1 MSHFASEA
9 AEHSKAH
16 QLWMV
21 ELLNSAISCEVT
33 YEQMVQAGESN
44 NCDTVGSMLKILK
57 NRKVIDFPGQF
68 LMYPMH
74 KESII
79 KLLDGSSVLGGS
91 PPPFSTNAPA
101 PTPAPTT
108 TPTPL
113 PTTATATTPTPIATT
128 PAAGTK
134 ASQLATLTDEVFAEK
149 FAMSRIEF
157 SALPKWKQQNALKKQ
172 NLF

>member
-1 MSHFASEA
+1 MVHTKRRCTAYTNLDGLEA
-9 AEHSKAH
+9 ATA
-16 QLWMV
+16 V
-21 ELLNSAISCEVT
+21 AVSALAPT
-33 YEQMVQAGESN
+33 
-44 NCDTVGSMLKILK
+44 
-57 NRKVIDFPGQF
+57 
-68 LMYPMH
+68 
-74 KESII
+74 
-79 KLLDGSSVLGGS
+79 
-91 PPPFSTNAPA
+91 PA